1 MKQKEV
7 IHAIILIITIALGF
21 IIPKTQ
27 LVDYDLHLTAGL
39 FLFFYLVQKLIPQ
52 RTNLLQSVVFTL
64 IITLIINSTGGAASP
79 FFFLIYFLLFSLAL
93 LLEPTVSLT
102 TSLTFIVFFIIFI
115 PTTENFKDL
124 LPIFSLAFLTPFSLY
139 LGRQYLLL
147 QKAKK
152 NLNQTKEETFLFLSL
167 ILKTHLK
174 NIRIV
179 TENFIGDHQLESIKK
194 SINRMEKLI
203 EKFEKSQ

>member
-21 IIPKTQ
+21 IIPKTR
-27 LVDYDLHLTAGL
+27 LVDYDLHLAAGL
-39 FLFFYLVQKLIPQ
+39 FIFFYLIQKVIPQ
-52 RTNLLQSVVFTL
+52 KTNLLQSVIFTL

-93 LLEPTVSLT
+93 LLEPTISLT
-102 TSLTFIVFFIIFI
+102 TSLTFIVFFILFI
-115 PTTENFKDL
+115 PRTENFKDL

-147 QKAKK
+147 QKEK
-152 NLNQTKEETFLFLSL
+152 NKLSQTKEETFLFLSL
-167 ILKTHLK
+167 ILKNHLK
-174 NIRIV
+174 NIRAV

-194 SINRMEKLI
+194 SVNRMEKLI
-203 EKFEKSQ
+203 EKFERSQ